1 MEYKSLCQRIQRI
14 YFHNSVYSIAYN
26 DKVERGMR
34 MFEEFFRQRL
44 AQLRLAKGVS
54 ARDMSLSLGQSESY
68 INKIENGKAF
78 PSMQIFF
85 YICQYFDITPEDFFR
100 QENRYPTQLRE
111 LMTDLQQLNESQLAA
126 LQEIV
131 KGLKR

>member
-1 MEYKSLCQRIQRI
+1 
-14 YFHNSVYSIAYN
+14 
-26 DKVERGMR
+26 
-34 MFEEFFRQRL
+34 MFEEFFRQRM
-44 AQLRLAKGVS
+44 AQLRLDKGVS

-85 YICQYFDITPEDFFR
+85 YICEYFGITPEDFFT
-100 QENRYPTQLRE
+100 QESRYPEQLRE

-126 LQEIV
+126 LREIV